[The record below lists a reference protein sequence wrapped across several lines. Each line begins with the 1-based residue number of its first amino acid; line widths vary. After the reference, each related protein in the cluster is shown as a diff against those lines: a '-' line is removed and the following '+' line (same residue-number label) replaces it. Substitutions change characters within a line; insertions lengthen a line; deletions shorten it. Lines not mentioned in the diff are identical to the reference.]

1 MYYKIGIPTVYKWY
15 ANCGSSFFLN
25 RVSIM
30 AEVVRRRKPFSRRFS
45 ETARRAVRHENIVL
59 VGILAVITA
68 VLAAIT
74 KGGTVTPDNIDNIVL
89 FSAPR
94 GLAAIGQFFV
104 ILTAGIDLSVGGVSL
119 MCVLF
124 GARLMTLEPMKQIF
138 VGRPFPMIEAIPL
151 MLLLGLGVGAFNG
164 FLVSRVRVPP
174 LIVTLGMWIMAK
186 GAGLLITQGAIYF
199 LPEKLAFIGQGQVAG
214 IPVPTIILIA
224 VAIVAYFILNYTV
237 FGKSVYSVGG
247 NPVCTHLS
255 GIKVPNIQLP
265 VYMISGL
272 MASLA
277 GLVVLSRVLLAN
289 NYMMAGFELDSI
301 AACVLG
307 GVSLLGGRGNLV
319 GVIIGV
325 IIIGVINNGMIVM
338 ALDPVLQDLVRG
350 AVIFAAVA
358 IDSWRR
364 R

>member
-1 MYYKIGIPTVYKWY
+1 MVDLRKRSPSIGSGTI
-15 ANCGSSFFLN
+15 
-25 RVSIM
+25 
-30 AEVVRRRKPFSRRFS
+30 
-45 ETARRAVRHENIVL
+45 ETAKRLLRHENTVL
-59 VGILAVITA
+59 FGILAVITA

-74 KGGTVTPDNIDNIVL
+74 KGGTITPDNIDNIVL

-138 VGRPFPMIEAIPL
+138 VGRLFPMLAAIPL

-174 LIVTLGMWIMAK
+174 LIVTLSMWIMAK
-186 GAGLLITQGAIYF
+186 GAGLLITQGSIYF
-199 LPEKLAFIGQGQVAG
+199 LPEKLAFIGQGEAAG
-214 IPVPTIILIA
+214 IPVPTIILIV
-224 VAIVAYFILNYTV
+224 VAIVAYFVLNFTV
-237 FGKSVYSVGG
+237 FGKSVYAVGG
-247 NPVCTHLS
+247 NPACAYLS
-255 GIKVPNIQLP
+255 GVKLPNIQLP
-265 VYMISGL
+265 VYMISGV

-289 NYMMAGFELDSI
+289 NYMMSGLELDSI

-307 GVSLLGGRGNLV
+307 GVSLRGGRGNLV

-338 ALDPVLQDLVRG
+338 ALDPILQDLVRG

>member
-1 MYYKIGIPTVYKWY
+1 MNKASEWPKPAG
-15 ANCGSSFFLN
+15 
-25 RVSIM
+25 
-30 AEVVRRRKPFSRRFS
+30 VRAR
-45 ETARRAVRHENIVL
+45 ETAKRVFRHENAVL
-59 VGILAVITA
+59 VGILVVITA

-74 KGGTVTPDNIDNIVL
+74 KGKTVTPDNIKNIVL
-89 FSAPR
+89 FSTPR

-138 VGRPFPMIEAIPL
+138 VGRPFSMVEAIPL

-164 FLVSRVRVPP
+164 LLVSRTRVPA

-186 GAGLLITQGAIYF
+186 GAGLLITQGSIYF
-199 LPEKLAFIGQGQVAG
+199 LPEKLAFVGQGEVAG
-214 IPVPTIILIA
+214 VPVPTLILI
-224 VAIVAYFILNYTV
+224 VLAIVAYFVLNHTV
-237 FGKSVYSVGG
+237 FGQSVYAVGS
-247 NPVCTHLS
+247 NPVATHLS
-255 GIKVPNIQLP
+255 GIKVANIQLP
-265 VYMISGL
+265 VYMISGV
-272 MASLA
+272 MAALA
-277 GLVVLSRVLLAN
+277 GLVVLARVLLAT
-289 NYMMAGFELDSI
+289 NYMMKGLELDSI

-325 IIIGVINNGMIVM
+325 MIIGVINNGMTVM
-338 ALDPVLQDLVRG
+338 ALDPTLQDLVRG

-364 R
+364 G